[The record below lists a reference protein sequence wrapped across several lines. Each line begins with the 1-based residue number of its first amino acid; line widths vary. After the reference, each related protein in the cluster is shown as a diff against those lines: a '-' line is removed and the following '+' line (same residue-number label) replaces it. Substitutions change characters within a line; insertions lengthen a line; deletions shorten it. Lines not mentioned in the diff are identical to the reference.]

1 MSCVLC
7 GARPASGAG
16 CALCLGFVRRPSLQE
31 MSALFTMR
39 ASSLVAAGSGRAVH
53 STRSLVCRPGHFCG
67 ASSARAPSSLRTA
80 KRSSAALSSHTGVSL
95 TARPL
100 LCPDVRGVSLTARPR
115 LCPGVRGFASPS
127 EEPKKEPSRWEK
139 IKATF
144 REHGPVFVG
153 FYAITWL
160 GGFGVCW
167 TGVTIAGVDGV
178 ALLQYLGVPVRDA
191 GHSRQP
197 L

>member
-1 MSCVLC
+1 MRRARLPLLAFSGC
-7 GARPASGAG
+7 GPG
-16 CALCLGFVRRPSLQE
+16 
-31 MSALFTMR
+31 
-39 ASSLVAAGSGRAVH
+39 VAAESVRAVH
-53 STRSLVCRPGHFCG
+53 STRSPFCRPGHFLG
-67 ASSARAPSSLRTA
+67 ASSARAPSSTSSLRTA

-100 LCPDVRGVSLTARPR
+100 

-153 FYAITWL
+153 FYAVTWL